1 MQPTK
6 KHGALGNHMEKQFEL
21 VWLAPRI
28 ITWKYNSFNVMAHC
42 NNVKYFNCVEI
53 KRLTLIH
60 MVQKWVRNPSRAQ
73 KEKQLKQIF
82 YHLNTVHV
90 MGKNTKT
97 SVTGSRNTG
106 DIADLL
112 RTSVPDSSCIAKVM
126 KK

>member
-1 MQPTK
+1 
-6 KHGALGNHMEKQFEL
+6 
-21 VWLAPRI
+21 
-28 ITWKYNSFNVMAHC
+28 
-42 NNVKYFNCVEI
+42 
-53 KRLTLIH
+53 

-73 KEKQLKQIF
+73 KEKQPKQIF

-90 MGKNTKT
+90 IEKNTKT

-126 KK
+126 KR